1 MPAMCQALCQELR
14 VWECIVISS
23 SGTLETQKILGG
35 QGNHHYPAPD
45 RSWACPHFTVDEVEA
60 ASLALLRGPALSPLP
75 LGSGERYRLSGK
87 AGILGLGGG
96 PLSPPLPR
104 PLAAAWPGREGRGG
118 VGVAWGR
125 EGDAG
130 SAGRLA
136 RGPARPATSKRRG
149 PPAGDVTSRPD
160 RTRASP
166 PGGPRE

>member
-1 MPAMCQALCQELR
+1 MCQALCQELR

-23 SGTLETQKILGG
+23 SGTRKTQKILGG

-45 RSWACPHFTVDEVEA
+45 RSWACPHFTVEEVEA

-75 LGSGERYRLSGK
+75 LGSWGSDTDSPERRGYWGW
-87 AGILGLGGG
+87 GG

-118 VGVAWGR
+118 VGVALGR

-130 SAGRLA
+130 SAGRRA

-149 PPAGDVTSRPD
+149 PPAGDVTSRPEW
-160 RTRASP
+160 TRASP

>member
-87 AGILGLGGG
+87 AGILGLGGV
-96 PLSPPLPR
+96 PSPR
-104 PLAAAWPGREGRGG
+104 PFPAPWPQRGQ
-118 VGVAWGR
+118 
-125 EGDAG
+125 
-130 SAGRLA
+130 AGRAGAELA
-136 RGPARPATSKRRG
+136 SPGGGRATRARQADWREDRRG
-149 PPAGDVTSRPD
+149 RRRAKGGDRLL
-160 RTRASP
+160 
-166 PGGPRE
+166 GM